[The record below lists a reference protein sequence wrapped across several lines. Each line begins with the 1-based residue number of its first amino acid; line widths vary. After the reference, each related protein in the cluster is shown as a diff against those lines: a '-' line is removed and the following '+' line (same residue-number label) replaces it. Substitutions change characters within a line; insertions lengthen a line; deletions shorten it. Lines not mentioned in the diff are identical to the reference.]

1 MRPAR
6 TALGMCTSRE
16 AAGPLDVVVVA
27 LWPNTFATPRS
38 GRRERAATIPRRT
51 QRACPRPFRSRCR
64 LSVMK
69 SGRSGASS
77 SFIGNADAR
86 AGRCRRGAQTFHLK
100 RFASDPD
107 KSRMAPANRLQALL
121 DLSHTLSST
130 LDLSEVLQAFT
141 GQAAE
146 LTGATAAEIS
156 FWDHDRDSLVML
168 VEHLGGSHEI
178 TEEGGQAYRL
188 SDFPATAQLLQTQ
201 EPIQIRVS
209 NPHDD
214 PAERALLEERGRRAL
229 LMLPLIARGETIG
242 MMEVVDEIDREFDAA
257 DVDFC
262 QALCNVVAVAVR
274 NAMLYAEMQE
284 LAARDKLTGLYNRRL
299 FEEQF
304 DAAVARSQ
312 RNGEQL
318 SLLVVDLDGL
328 KRINDLGGHPA
339 GDEAL
344 RSLAESLVES
354 SRAGDITCR
363 LGGDEFAVILPGAN
377 PDDAIKVAERAQES
391 LVRRGPYSF
400 SGGVARAVANLGS
413 SYDLYRSADIAAY
426 RAKAAGGARTL
437 LGVESRASA

>member
-1 MRPAR
+1 M
-6 TALGMCTSRE
+6 L
-16 AAGPLDVVVVA
+16 AA
-27 LWPNTFATPRS
+27 
-38 GRRERAATIPRRT
+38 
-51 QRACPRPFRSRCR
+51 
-64 LSVMK
+64 
-69 SGRSGASS
+69 
-77 SFIGNADAR
+77 
-86 AGRCRRGAQTFHLK
+86 LK
-100 RFASDPD
+100 RCAPDPD
-107 KSRMAPANRLQALL
+107 KSPMAPANRLQALL
-121 DLSHTLSST
+121 DVSHKLSST
-130 LDLSEVLQAFT
+130 LDLSEVLRAFT
-141 GQAAE
+141 DQAME

-156 FWDHDRDSLVML
+156 FWDQERDQLVML
-168 VEHLGGSHEI
+168 VEHLEGANEI
-178 TEEGGQAYRL
+178 TEEGGQTYRL
-188 SDFPATAQLLQTQ
+188 SDFPATRQVLETH

-209 NPHDD
+209 NENDD
-214 PAERALLEERGRRAL
+214 PAERALLESRGQSTL
-229 LMLPLIARGETIG
+229 LMLPLVLRGATIG
-242 MMEVVDEIDREFDAA
+242 MMEVIDTADREFDAA

-262 QALCNVVAVAVR
+262 QALCNVVAPAVQ
-274 NAMLYAEMQE
+274 NAMLYQEMKE

-344 RSLAESLVES
+344 RALANSLVES

-377 PDDAIKVAERAQES
+377 PDDAFKVAERAQEAFIQK
-391 LVRRGPYSF
+391 GPYSF
-400 SGGVARAVANLGS
+400 SGGVARAAINLGS

-437 LGVESRASA
+437 LGVEARAAS